1 MGFVLSAPLKP
12 ACVLASEAGA
22 IIGKFGILDRCLT
35 AVFFLLIL
43 VAEAVKREEA
53 IIQLIKKHHSEHADL
68 LPVIRNGISEN
79 GPQ

>member
-35 AVFFLLIL
+35 AVFILLIL

-53 IIQLIKKHHSEHADL
+53 TIIQLIKKHHSEHADL
-68 LPVIRNGISEN
+68 LPVIRNGI
-79 GPQ
+79 